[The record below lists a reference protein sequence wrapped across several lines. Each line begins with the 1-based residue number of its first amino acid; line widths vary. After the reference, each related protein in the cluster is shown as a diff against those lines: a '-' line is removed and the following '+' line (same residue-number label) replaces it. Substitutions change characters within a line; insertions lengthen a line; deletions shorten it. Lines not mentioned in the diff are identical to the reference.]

1 VQSTE
6 RKLMD
11 DSLLYAILLTY
22 ETKTSLER
30 AKIKAKKGFNY
41 ISDLKIAKSIAEGAL
56 DEIENAI
63 INTEFSSIRKEEDE

>member
-1 VQSTE
+1 MQSTE

>member
-1 VQSTE
+1 
-6 RKLMD
+6 MD